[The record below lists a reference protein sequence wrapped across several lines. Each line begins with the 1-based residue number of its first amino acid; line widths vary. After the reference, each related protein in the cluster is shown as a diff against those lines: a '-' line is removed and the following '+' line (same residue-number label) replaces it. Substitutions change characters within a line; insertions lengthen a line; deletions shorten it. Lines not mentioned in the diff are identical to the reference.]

1 MMLQPSHKVTPFL
14 WFEKDAEAA
23 ANFYVSL
30 FADSKIIDVARWS
43 KGSPYPEG
51 SAMSV
56 TVQIAGQQYMLFN
69 GGSHFKL
76 NEALSLFVS
85 CEDQVEVDHYWNALT
100 ADGGSPSQCAWLKDK
115 FGVSWQIVPKALGRL
130 LSDKDSVRAGR
141 AMQAMMTMTKIDVAE
156 LERAAAG

>member
-1 MMLQPSHKVTPFL
+1 MMIQPKNKVTPFL
-14 WFEKDAEAA
+14 WFDKDAEAA
-23 ANFYVSL
+23 ANFYVSM
-30 FADSKIIDVARWS
+30 FANSRIIEVARWS

-56 TVQIAGQQYMLFN
+56 TLEIAGQEYILFN
-69 GGSHFKL
+69 GGAHFKL

-85 CEDQVEVDHYWNALT
+85 CEDQAEVDHYWDALT

-130 LSDKDSVRAGR
+130 LSDKDSARAAR
-141 AMQAMMTMTKIDVAE
+141 AMQAMMKMGKIDIAQ
-156 LERAAAG
+156 LERAAA